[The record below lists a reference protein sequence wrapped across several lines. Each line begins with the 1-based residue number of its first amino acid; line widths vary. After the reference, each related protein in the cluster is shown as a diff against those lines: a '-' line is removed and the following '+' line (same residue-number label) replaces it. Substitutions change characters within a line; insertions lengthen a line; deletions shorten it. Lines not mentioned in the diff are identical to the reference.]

1 MKKLI
6 FLMLCAGIGFVA
18 RAQTTQ
24 DVKDDQARKKEMKD
38 LRSDVRERKAA
49 KDKENKDLAHVKIRK
64 AMNDHK
70 VVAKENKD
78 EHADARKLKDRGV
91 DHAIAKAKRQ
101 NKVQDDNRKDHTQ

>member
-1 MKKLI
+1 
-6 FLMLCAGIGFVA
+6 MLCVGIGFVV

-24 DVKDDQARKKEMKD
+24 DVKDDAARKKEMKD

-49 KDKENKDLAHVKIRK
+49 KSKENKDLTHVKIRK

-70 VVAKENKD
+70 AVVKANKD
-78 EHADARKLKDRGV
+78 ENADAKKLKNRGV